1 MYRKVLLNKKISSY
15 TISLVRGN
23 NIYLIESSKDN
34 KTFTS
39 KSYRTY
45 KEALQGYK
53 VLISMENIANDFI

>member
-1 MYRKVLLNKKISSY
+1 MYRKILLNKRISDY

-23 NIYLIESSKDN
+23 NIYLIETSNAN

-45 KEALQGYK
+45 KEALQGYE